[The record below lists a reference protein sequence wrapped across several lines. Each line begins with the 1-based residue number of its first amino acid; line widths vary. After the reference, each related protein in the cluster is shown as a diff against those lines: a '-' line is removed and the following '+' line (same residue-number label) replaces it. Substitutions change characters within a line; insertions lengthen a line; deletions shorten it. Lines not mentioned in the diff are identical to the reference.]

1 MPRLAVVAFAAL
13 VLAGAPVVPAR
24 AAPAYLI
31 EIDGVIHPP
40 AAEYIERSIDRA
52 ARDGAS
58 CLVIELD
65 TPGGLLDSTRDIT
78 KKFLASDVPVFV
90 YVAPS
95 GARAASAGV
104 FITIAAH
111 VAAMAPGTHIGAAHP
126 VTLGEGEASKEMMD
140 KVTNDAVAM
149 IRSLAQKRHRN
160 ADWGERAVRESISVP
175 ENDALRDTVV
185 DFVVPTVDSLLAAV
199 DGRTVELASGP
210 ARLATRGSEIV
221 RLRAGVR
228 YRILDIISNPNIAYI
243 LLILG
248 FYGLFFE
255 LSNPGS
261 ILPGVVGGICIIL
274 AFYALRT
281 LPVNAAGLALI
292 VLALILFLAEVKVT
306 SHGLLTLGGVVAMI
320 LGSVLLIDS
329 PVPFL
334 RISWVVI
341 VTAVVMTALF
351 FLFAVTMGI
360 RAQRRRPTTGSEGLV
375 GMIGTALTALDPRG
389 TVLLHGEYW
398 KAESDVTIAEGER
411 VRVTAV
417 EGLMCRVTRA

>member
-1 MPRLAVVAFAAL
+1 MTRRSMLVLLLAL
-13 VLAGAPVVPAR
+13 VVWAGAAV

-31 EIDGVIHPP
+31 QIDGVIHPP
-40 AAEYIERSIDRA
+40 AAEYIARSIDRA
-52 ARDGAS
+52 AAEGAS
-58 CLVIELD
+58 CLIIELD

-78 KKFLASDVPVFV
+78 KKFLASEVPVFV

-104 FITIAAH
+104 FITMAAH

-126 VTLGEGEASKEMMD
+126 VTLGEGQASKEMMD

-149 IRSLAQKRHRN
+149 IRSLAQKRHRS
-160 ADWGERAVRESISVP
+160 AAWGERAVRESISVP
-175 ENDALRDTVV
+175 EIDALRDTVI
-185 DFVVPTVDSLLAAV
+185 DFVVPTVDSLLAAA
-199 DGRTVELASGP
+199 DGRTVELESGP
-210 ARLATRGSEIV
+210 SRLETRGSEVV
-221 RLRAGVR
+221 RLRAGLR

-255 LSNPGS
+255 LSNPGT

-306 SHGLLTLGGVVAMI
+306 SHGLLTVGGVVAMI
-320 LGSVLLIDS
+320 LGSVMLIDS
-329 PVPFL
+329 PLPFL
-334 RISWVVI
+334 RVSWAVIISATVLTV
-341 VTAVVMTALF
+341 LF

-360 RAQRRRPTTGSEGLV
+360 RAQRRKPTTGAEGLV
-375 GMIGTALTALDPRG
+375 GEIGTAHTALAPAG
-389 TVLLHGEYW
+389 MIQVHGEYW
-398 KAESDVTIAEGER
+398 RAESDVPVAAGEP